1 MNFIIGFLGACLG
14 LVVAVGIIIGII
26 YYKTRQIVGP
36 ANMKTLVQAAKNAK
50 NIEQQEYTRVKNVSG
65 ITKLLEPTIIRDF
78 NDFNKD
84 LLFSKVENNMIKI
97 FNSIE
102 DKDISKIKND
112 NDLIYVYPYLREK
125 ITDLKNS
132 NIDIKY
138 DEVKFH
144 AHAIKDYLKS
154 AGKATIKI
162 SSTVEYYY
170 TDTSKSNKKKEYNG
184 NLKKQTRYTTE
195 FVYVYDES
203 KFKYNE
209 NVLAISCPNC
219 GAPLGKFGAGNCS
232 YCGTYVTPI
241 NLKNWYMIS
250 YKEDY

>member
-1 MNFIIGFLGACLG
+1 MNFIIVFLGACLG

-84 LLFSKVENNMIKI
+84 FLFSKVENNMIKI

-112 NDLIYVYPYLREK
+112 NDLIYIYPSLREK
-125 ITDLKNS
+125 ITD
-132 NIDIKY
+132 
-138 DEVKFH
+138 
-144 AHAIKDYLKS
+144 
-154 AGKATIKI
+154 
-162 SSTVEYYY
+162 
-170 TDTSKSNKKKEYNG
+170 
-184 NLKKQTRYTTE
+184 
-195 FVYVYDES
+195 
-203 KFKYNE
+203 
-209 NVLAISCPNC
+209 
-219 GAPLGKFGAGNCS
+219 
-232 YCGTYVTPI
+232 
-241 NLKNWYMIS
+241 
-250 YKEDY
+250 

>member
-84 LLFSKVENNMIKI
+84 FLFSKVENNMIKI

-112 NDLIYVYPYLREK
+112 NDLIYIYPSLREK

-132 NIDIKY
+132 NIDIY
-138 DEVKFH
+138 
-144 AHAIKDYLKS
+144 
-154 AGKATIKI
+154 
-162 SSTVEYYY
+162 
-170 TDTSKSNKKKEYNG
+170 
-184 NLKKQTRYTTE
+184 R
-195 FVYVYDES
+195 
-203 KFKYNE
+203 
-209 NVLAISCPNC
+209 
-219 GAPLGKFGAGNCS
+219 
-232 YCGTYVTPI
+232 
-241 NLKNWYMIS
+241 
-250 YKEDY
+250 